1 MISPVD
7 RVIQPLNNWA
17 PIFKACLGVRRHCNG
32 KYVSLAIK
40 KKNKVCVVNLLA
52 ALFGEQI
59 KGSRVLDKKVNETQ
73 VSTTAFCHLK
83 ETRKGFSLL

>member
-1 MISPVD
+1 MIYSVD

-17 PIFKACLGVRRHCNG
+17 LIFKACLGVRHHCNG

-40 KKNKVCVVNLLA
+40 KNKVCVVNLHA
-52 ALFGEQI
+52 AIFGEQI

-73 VSTTAFCHLK
+73 VSTTAFCLK
-83 ETRKGFSLL
+83 EARKDFSLL